1 MPRAV
6 LDMADRRPMWAM
18 PEWVPI
24 RLREHLPEGW
34 ELVVPEGETDGAG
47 DGVTRATAELLE
59 AARDAKIY
67 FGYGISEELLEAR
80 PGLEW
85 VHSGAA
91 GVGKSLSPGMLA
103 SPVVFTNSA
112 GVHAAPIAETVLAMI
127 LHFSRGL
134 DFAVEGQRRHQW
146 WNDPYYRADAPLF
159 ELADATVGIVGFGGI
174 GREVARRVAS
184 LGARVVALKRRAASP
199 EDAALEP
206 VGGGAS
212 LAERIE
218 IVHGRAGLDRLLD
231 QSGVLVVT
239 APETA
244 ETRGIIDG
252 AALARLRPGALL
264 VNVSR
269 GKLVEE
275 APLLEALSTGRL
287 RGAGLDV
294 FWEEPLSEHHPLWDL
309 PNVVL
314 TPHVSGVTRGFWRR
328 ETDLI
333 VRNLERYLAG
343 VPVDEWEN
351 VVDKHAGY

>member
-18 PEWVPI
+18 PDWVPV
-24 RLREHLPEGW
+24 RLREHLPAGW

-47 DGVTRATAELLE
+47 DSVTRATPEVLE
-59 AARDAKIY
+59 AVQGAEIY
-67 FGYGISEELLEAR
+67 FGYGISEDLLEAQ

-112 GVHAAPIAETVLAMI
+112 GVHAPPIAETVLAMI

-134 DFAVEGQRRHQW
+134 DFAVEGQRRGQW
-146 WNDPYYRADAPLF
+146 WKDPYYAADAPLF
-159 ELADATVGIVGFGGI
+159 ELVEATVGIVGFGGI
-174 GREVARRVAS
+174 GKEVARRVAS
-184 LGARVVALKRRAASP
+184 LGARVVALKRRAAQP

-212 LAERIE
+212 LAGRIE
-218 IVHGRAGLDRLLD
+218 IVHGQAGLERLLD
-231 QSGVLVVT
+231 ASDVLVLT
-239 APETA
+239 APETP
-244 ETRGIIDG
+244 ETRGLIDA
-252 AALARLRPGALL
+252 AALARLTPGALL
-264 VNVSR
+264 VNVAR

-275 APLLEALSTGRL
+275 APLIEALSTGRL

-294 FWEEPLSEHHPLWDL
+294 FWEEPLPVGHPLWDL

-333 VRNLERYLAG
+333 LRNLQRYLGG
-343 VPVDEWEN
+343 VPAEQWEN
-351 VVDKHAGY
+351 VVDKRAGY

>member
-18 PEWVPI
+18 PDWVPA
-24 RLREHLPEGW
+24 RLREHLPAGW
-34 ELVVPEGETDGAG
+34 ELVLPEGETSGAG
-47 DGVTRATAELLE
+47 DGATHATPEVLE
-59 AARDAKIY
+59 AVRNAEIY
-67 FGYGISEELLEAR
+67 LGYGIHESLLEGG

-134 DFAVEGQRRHQW
+134 DFAVEGQRRGEW
-146 WNDPYYRADAPLF
+146 WKEPYYAADAPLF
-159 ELADATVGIVGFGGI
+159 ELADAVIGIVGFGGI
-174 GREVARRVAS
+174 GREVARRVAA
-184 LGARVVALKRRAASP
+184 LGARVVALKRKVPSRH
-199 EDAALEP
+199 DADLEP

-212 LAERIE
+212 LADRIE
-218 IVHGRAGLDRLLD
+218 VLHGPAGLERLLGESD
-231 QSGVLVVT
+231 VVVVT
-239 APETA
+239 APETP
-244 ETRGIIDG
+244 ETVGLIDA
-252 AALARLRPGALL
+252 AALAMLRPGALL
-264 VNVSR
+264 VNVAR
-269 GKLVEE
+269 GRLVEE

-294 FWEEPLSEHHPLWDL
+294 FWEEPLAPDHPLWDL

-343 VPVDEWEN
+343 VPTEEWEN
-351 VVDKHAGY
+351 VVDKRAGY